1 MGQRIRVLVL
11 LMLLPGVGILL
22 GSWFAQRGRENPEVA
37 PPSAFRGIQGRV
49 RVEVLNGSGV
59 AGVAWGATRA
69 LRDKGFDVVFFGN
82 AGTYS
87 DDHSVVMDRV
97 GEIETAR
104 LVADA
109 LGIAQLRS
117 EPDSTLFVD
126 VTVRLG
132 PDWTGPRS
140 VVEDDDE
147 VGPWWDLRRFF
158 RRNDSPNSESPIG
171 P

>member
-11 LMLLPGVGILL
+11 LMVLSGVGILL
-22 GSWFAQRGRENPEVA
+22 GSSLAQRGREDPEVA
-37 PPSAFRGIQGRV
+37 LPSDFQGIQGRV
-49 RVEVLNGSGV
+49 RVDVLNGSGV

-97 GEIETAR
+97 GEIETAW

-109 LGIAQLRS
+109 LGISQVRS

-140 VVEDDDE
+140 MVEDENE

-158 RRNDSPNSESPIG
+158 RRKDSPESENPIG